1 MKAIFNPN
9 TNWRTWVLAIIGSVA
24 FILMCAEPSEETSL
38 FADFAV
44 KVAGFATA
52 YAAYRLGK
60 HWYDK
65 GQLNELAGLE
75 E

>member
-1 MKAIFNPN
+1 MLMKNFKNLRKCALTILG
-9 TNWRTWVLAIIGSVA
+9 TVA
-24 FILMCAEPSEETSL
+24 LILMSAEPSEETSL
-38 FADFAV
+38 FADFAA

-52 YAAYRLGK
+52 YTAYRIGK

-65 GQLNELAGLE
+65 GQLNELAGIE